1 MAACTLCSPP
11 RAQTMLK
18 KISKTSKLFS
28 PSYYLGLVFHTA
40 HSLKYWVKS
49 FKRCNVVLSC
59 AKTEFCRSTN
69 YSLATAL
76 PEQIA
81 FSIFTPS
88 DFLLFELPVLC
99 SAIMEQQFCCLG
111 LWDRWLH
118 FRYRISASPESF
130 SFRLLWLFLYW
141 VITTIQKLSW
151 NLQQQIC
158 QQHTKAIS
166 NEIPYLGL
174 QALSL
179 TEYLPENEH
188 FKEIG
193 LAVIMTRHL
202 QNK

>member
-11 RAQTMLK
+11 RAQTVFK

-99 SAIMEQQFCCLG
+99 SAIMETAVLLPGAVGQV
-111 LWDRWLH
+111 
-118 FRYRISASPESF
+118 ATF
-130 SFRLLWLFLYW
+130 SFQDLCLPQVLQFQAPMALPVLGDHHDTETQLKFAATNLSATHKGNIKWN
-141 VITTIQKLSW
+141 TIPRTS
-151 NLQQQIC
+151 
-158 QQHTKAIS
+158 
-166 NEIPYLGL
+166 
-174 QALSL
+174 SL
-179 TEYLPENEH
+179 EPNRI
-188 FKEIG
+188 F
-193 LAVIMTRHL
+193 TR
-202 QNK
+202 KWTF